1 MRDFG
6 EKFINAYVKMK
17 ATEDNENVSL
27 DEKLSAMEYCFDGS
41 KDGSK
46 VVEFE
51 LLMLND
57 TKLRRNVYI
66 KIREEKRKLESAN
79 KIKSFKEDKITEQPL
94 TNNSAASKN
103 PYAPYSLQEA
113 AELYD
118 GLKDA
123 LEIDKEFVTEL
134 YNSGY
139 NLSKYSYNNESR
151 LEQLNEA
158 AWMHQANPEF
168 VDSFLEKNKI
178 QISEFYSVS
187 DVIGQALNLGDEDR
201 QCFEKL
207 AANID
212 IKEFYYRFQ
221 DEKNGNLQELVKIA
235 RHDFK
240 MTAALLK
247 FGARDFT
254 NDDINKAV
262 YSDYKNKASIYRLI
276 KAFDENVDEKY
287 KDYLITA
294 VTKFSVE
301 EREKMVKNVAAY
313 KGKEKDLEDYLSKNE
328 KLVMMKN
335 NKEQYRK
342 QLIQDEEK
350 QKQESLEARR
360 EEMKEEELD
369 RRINKIA
376 SDKYNSI
383 KKREKYKKWLE
394 SEGLGLY
401 TEEEIL
407 ARVKEERRQEERRQ
421 EERRKDAALQK
432 KFNDMMAEHW

>member
-1 MRDFG
+1 MRNFD

-27 DEKLSAMEYCFDGS
+27 DERLSAMEYCFAGS

-51 LLMLND
+51 RLMLND
-57 TKLRRNVYI
+57 TKLRRGVYI

-79 KIKSFKEDKITEQPL
+79 EDKITEQPL

-118 GLKDA
+118 GLKEA
-123 LEIDKEFVTEL
+123 LEIDKEFVTKL
-134 YNSGY
+134 YNSSY
-139 NLSKYSYNNESR
+139 KLSKYSYNNEST

-178 QISEFYSVS
+178 QLSEFYRVS

-212 IKEFYYRFQ
+212 IKEFCYRFQ
-221 DEKNGNLQELVKIA
+221 DEENGNLQELVKIA

-276 KAFDENVDEKY
+276 KVFDENVNKKY
-287 KDYLITA
+287 NNYLITA

-313 KGKEKDLEDYLSKNE
+313 KGKDLKDYLSKNE
-328 KLVMMKN
+328 KLIMMKN
-335 NKEQYRK
+335 NKEQYREK
-342 QLIQDEEK
+342 LIQEEEK
-350 QKQESLEARR
+350 QKQEGLEARR
-360 EEMKEEELD
+360 KEMKEEELD

-376 SDKYNSI
+376 DRRCEKTEAISDYRWSIYNSDPNTYGEWRTRAFREEREQKNREFDKRRKEEKLDAFI
-383 KKREKYKKWLE
+383 AMQKRREKRRY
-394 SEGLGLY
+394 GL
-401 TEEEIL
+401 
-407 ARVKEERRQEERRQ
+407 
-421 EERRKDAALQK
+421 
-432 KFNDMMAEHW
+432 F